1 MTTDLLRYILQ
12 FTVVLIDLYLWIVI
26 GCVIM
31 SWLIN
36 FGILNLRNPLVRSI
50 YEALLA
56 VTEPVLRPIRRMLPD
71 LGGIDISPIVVVLA
85 CQFVQGLI
93 ASVLLPNV
101 GKLV

>member
-1 MTTDLLRYILQ
+1 
-12 FTVVLIDLYLWIVI
+12 
-26 GCVIM
+26 M

-36 FGILNLRNPLVRSI
+36 FGIVNLRNPFVRSV

-71 LGGIDISPIVVVLA
+71 LGGIDISPIIVVLA